1 MSEVLVLV
9 DHVDGTVRKSTLELL
24 TIARRLGEPAAV
36 FIGSGVDTAREA
48 LAQYGAEK
56 IYLVDS
62 AEVSD
67 YLVAPKAEVLAQLVG
82 SASPAAVLISSSTE
96 GKEIAARL
104 SIKTSSG
111 LITDAVD
118 VQAGPDGVQT
128 TQSVFAGSYTVTAT
142 VTKGTPIVVVK
153 PNSATPEAA
162 AGAAAERGRGGERL
176 RGRQGGPDHR
186 PPAPRGDRP
195 ARPDRGRDRRLRWP
209 RHGR

>member
-1 MSEVLVLV
+1 M
-9 DHVDGTVRKSTLELL
+9 
-24 TIARRLGEPAAV
+24 
-36 FIGSGVDTAREA
+36 
-48 LAQYGAEK
+48 
-56 IYLVDS
+56 
-62 AEVSD
+62 
-67 YLVAPKAEVLAQLVG
+67 LAQLVG
-82 SASPAAVLISSSTE
+82 AASPAAVLISSSTE

-142 VTKGTPIVVVK
+142 VTKGTPIIVVK

-162 AGAAAERGRGGERL
+162 AGAAAEEAVEVTRL

-195 ARPDRGRDRRLRWP
+195 ARA
-209 RHGR
+209 

>member
-62 AEVSD
+62 AEVSRLPGRAQGRGAGPAGGLGLAGRGAD
-67 YLVAPKAEVLAQLVG
+67 LVLDRGQGDRRP
-82 SASPAAVLISSSTE
+82 
-96 GKEIAARL
+96 
-104 SIKTSSG
+104 
-111 LITDAVD
+111 AVD
-118 VQAGPDGVQT
+118 QDRLRPDHRRRRRPGRPDGVQT

-142 VTKGTPIVVVK
+142 VTKGTPIIMVK

-162 AGAAAERGRGGERL
+162 AGAAAEQAVEVSVSEGARAPGS
-176 RGRQGGPDHR
+176 PTAS
-186 PPAPRGDRP
+186 PARRP
-195 ARPDRGRDRRLRWP
+195 AGPA
-209 RHGR
+209 